1 MKKSHSHGLLLVKIL
16 ALIIGGFMAAGSAL
30 AAPAHVVIVIM
41 ENHSFNEII
50 GSPNA
55 PYINNVLAAN
65 GAVLTNH
72 HAIEHPSQPN
82 YLDLFSGSDQGNHD
96 DSDPLGIPFSTP
108 NLGALLLAN
117 GLTFVTYSESL
128 PSVGFNGDSATTVPG
143 QNQYMRKHNPA
154 TNWQASD
161 APANNHLAPELNQPF
176 TAFPTT
182 DVGFS
187 SMPTVSIVVPNE
199 QNDMHDGSVAMGDT
213 WLSNNIEAYRQWAA
227 NNNSILIVTW
237 DEDDSSQANQ
247 IATIITGQNI
257 RPGNYT
263 ESSIESVPTLGT
275 DHFNMLRTIENIY
288 GLGTCVAT
296 ADGAR
301 KPIVDLIRTP
311 LLNISTRD
319 TVATSSQV
327 LIAGFIVT
335 GTDPKPV
342 IIRGIGPS
350 LSGVGATLPDPTL
363 ELHQGNTTITTNDN
377 WKIDANGNS
386 QEAAVRATTLPPSNN
401 NESVILATLT
411 PGAYTAILAD
421 KNGGTGTGVVEV
433 YDYAQAANSRL
444 ANISTRGVVNTGDN
458 VLFGGIV
465 VGPGGTSNVGVVA
478 LGPSIPLSGTLPD
491 PTVELRD
498 GSGSLIQSNDNWK
511 IRDSDGTSQEAA
523 IRAANIQPTNDAE
536 CALLQTLAPG
546 QYTSIVRGKGVAT
559 GVALVAFYNL
569 P

>member
-1 MKKSHSHGLLLVKIL
+1 
-16 ALIIGGFMAAGSAL
+16 
-30 AAPAHVVIVIM
+30 M

-50 GSPNA
+50 GSANA

-82 YLDLFSGSDQGNHD
+82 YLDLFSGSNQGSHD
-96 DSDPLGIPFSTP
+96 DATPGGIPFSTP
-108 NLGALLLAN
+108 NLGALLLAH
-117 GLTFVTYSESL
+117 GLTFTTYSESL

-143 QNQYMRKHNPA
+143 QNQYQRKHNPA
-154 TNWQASD
+154 ANWQAND

-213 WLSNNIEAYRQWAA
+213 WLSNNIEGYRAWAA

-247 IATIITGQNI
+247 IASIITGQNI
-257 RPGNYT
+257 RPGNYN
-263 ESSIESVPTLGT
+263 ESSIESVPALGT
-275 DHFNMLRTIENIY
+275 DHYNTLRTIENIY
-288 GLGTCVAT
+288 GLGTCVAA
-296 ADGAR
+296 ADGSR
-301 KPIVDLIRTP
+301 NPIVDLIRTP
-311 LLNISTRD
+311 LLNIATRD

-350 LSGVGATLPDPTL
+350 ITGVGATLADPTL
-363 ELHQGNTTITTNDN
+363 ELHDAHSTLATNDN
-377 WKIDANGNS
+377 WKIDSQGNS
-386 QEAAVRATTLPPSNN
+386 QEAAVRATTIPPTND
-401 NESVILATLT
+401 NESVILATLN
-411 PGAYTAILAD
+411 PGTYTAILAG
-421 KNGGTGTGVVEV
+421 KNGGTGTGVIEV
-433 YDYAQAANSRL
+433 YDYAPPANSRL

-458 VLFGGIV
+458 VLFGGFIV
-465 VGPGGTSNVGVVA
+465 GAGGTSNVVVVA
-478 LGPSIPLSGTLPD
+478 LGPSLAVSGPLAD
-491 PTVELRD
+491 PTLELRD
-498 GSGSLIQSNDNWK
+498 INGALIQSNDNWK
-511 IRDSDGTSQEAA
+511 IRDSDGTSQQAA
-523 IRAANIQPTNDAE
+523 IQATTVQPTNDAE
-536 CALLQTLAPG
+536 SALVQTLAPG
-546 QYTSIVRGKGVAT
+546 TYTAIVRGKGNST
-559 GVALVAFYNL
+559 GVGLVAFYNL